1 MRRTARRWM
10 GGACGLMVAAAMLS
24 TPALAA
30 TSTVIQVFPGPSA
43 IKNALQQ
50 ANPGDT
56 LNIHTGTYAEGVSV
70 DVASVT
76 LQSAG
81 DGPVTVDAGCHGTA
95 INVSADGVTLADLR
109 VLNGNFFGV
118 NADFVSDGHFSG
130 LKIKSSCP
138 LVEYGINLFGTGA
151 MLIEGNIATG
161 FSDAG
166 IYIGGI
172 VDTGTGSLITQGN
185 TLYGNNRGII
195 VEDSARVSLIVR
207 RNLLHANAN
216 DGLFLHNSDGIVI
229 TSNTASDNGYA
240 GIELDPNS
248 DGNLVKGNRSRGHP
262 YDLANGGGTGNCFRD
277 NVYTT
282 SFGSIAC

>member
-30 TSTVIQVFPGPSA
+30 TSTVIEVFPGPSA

-56 LNIHTGTYAEGVSV
+56 L
-70 DVASVT
+70 
-76 LQSAG
+76 
-81 DGPVTVDAGCHGTA
+81 
-95 INVSADGVTLADLR
+95 
-109 VLNGNFFGV
+109 
-118 NADFVSDGHFSG
+118 
-130 LKIKSSCP
+130 
-138 LVEYGINLFGTGA
+138 
-151 MLIEGNIATG
+151 NIATG

-185 TLYGNNRGII
+185 TLYENNRGII
-195 VEDSARVSLIVR
+195 VEDSAGVSLIVR

-282 SFGSIAC
+282 SFGSIA